1 MEQRKL
7 GDGPLVGTIGFG
19 CMGMSEFYGATD
31 DDQSL
36 ATLEHAFNAGVT
48 LFDTADIYGFGHNES
63 LLGRFIRGK
72 REQVVVATKA
82 GIVRSETDPALR
94 GVDNS
99 PAYLVRQC
107 EASLRRLGTD
117 HVDLYYLHRIDPA
130 TPLDESIDALGKLV
144 RDGRIGGI
152 GLSNVTLETVRAAHA
167 IHPIRAVQNEF
178 SLFTRADQDTLVPA
192 LADLGIAYIPYSPLG
207 RGMLTGALQ
216 HTALAADDFRRNLP
230 RFEDEA
236 MQTNA
241 RLVAALQA
249 IAGRRGVTPAQVALA
264 WVLRQG
270 SHVIPIP
277 GTKRIR
283 YLDENLS
290 AAEIALSDEEAAEL
304 QQIFDPAAVAGLP
317 YPNMSFMR

>member
-7 GDGPLVGTIGFG
+7 GDGPLVGAIGFG

-31 DDQSL
+31 DEQSL
-36 ATLEHAFNAGVT
+36 RTLEHAFEQGVT
-48 LFDTADIYGFGHNES
+48 FFDTADIYGFGHNES

-72 REQVVVATKA
+72 RDRVVLATKA
-82 GIVRSETDPALR
+82 GIVRSQADPALR

-99 PAYLVRQC
+99 PAYLFRHC
-107 EASLRRLGTD
+107 EESLQRLGTE

-130 TPLDESIDALGKLV
+130 TPLEDSIAAMARLLQQGK
-144 RDGRIGGI
+144 IGGI

-178 SLFTRADQDTLVPA
+178 SLFTRADQEALIPA
-192 LADLGIAYIPYSPLG
+192 LAAMGVAYVAYSPLG
-207 RGMLTGALQ
+207 RGMLTGAVQ
-216 HTALAADDFRRNLP
+216 RDDLAADDFRRNLP
-230 RFEDEA
+230 RFAEEA
-236 MQTNA
+236 IDINA

-249 IAGRRGVTPAQVALA
+249 IAARRHLEPAQVALA

-270 SHVIPIP
+270 PHVIPIP
-277 GTKRIR
+277 GTRRIPT
-283 YLDENLS
+283 LEQNL
-290 AAEIALSDEEAAEL
+290 AAAAIELSDEEAAEL
-304 QQIFDPAAVAGLP
+304 QRLFDPAAVAGQP

>member
-7 GDGPLVGTIGFG
+7 GDGPLVGALGFG

-31 DDQSL
+31 DEQSL
-36 ATLEHAFNAGVT
+36 ATLEHAFEAGVT

-72 REQVVVATKA
+72 RDRVVIATKA
-82 GIVRSETDPALR
+82 GIVRSQADPALR

-99 PAYLVRQC
+99 PAYLARHC

-130 TPLDESIDALGKLV
+130 TPLEESIGALGRLV

-152 GLSNVTLETVRAAHA
+152 GLSNVTPDTVRAAHA

-178 SLFTRADQDTLVPA
+178 SLFTRTDQDTLLPT
-192 LADLGIAYIPYSPLG
+192 LARLGIAYVPYSPLG
-207 RGMLTGALQ
+207 RGMLTGSIQ
-216 HTALAADDFRRNLP
+216 PQTLAADDFRRNLP
-230 RFEDEA
+230 RFADEA
-236 MQTNA
+236 LAANG

-264 WVLRQG
+264 WVLGQG
-270 SHVIPIP
+270 PHVIPIP

-283 YLDENLS
+283 YLDENL
-290 AAEIALSDEEAAEL
+290 AAAALALSDEEVAEL
-304 QQIFDPAAVAGLP
+304 QRIFAADAIAGLP